1 MRGRG
6 DTFCCCLDDA
16 WAELRVTCAQIHAT
30 SILEKGER
38 VAVLAQADRI
48 MAHLGRLRVA
58 VTWFRCQSIMILISS
73 WG

>member
-48 MAHLGRLRVA
+48 MAHLGRLGVYCCL
-58 VTWFRCQSIMILISS
+58 VQVSEYHDIDF
-73 WG
+73 